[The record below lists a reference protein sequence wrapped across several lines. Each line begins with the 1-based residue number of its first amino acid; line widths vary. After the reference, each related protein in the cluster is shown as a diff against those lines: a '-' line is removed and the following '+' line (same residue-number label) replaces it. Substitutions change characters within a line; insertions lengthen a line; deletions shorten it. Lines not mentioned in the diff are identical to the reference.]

1 MKILFDIGHPA
12 HVHLFRNA
20 INILKSKGHDL
31 KITARDKD
39 IALDLLNNYGF
50 SYEVIGTNKKGMVKK
65 ALNMLVMD
73 LKLLKIVRQFNP
85 DLIVSAGS
93 PYAAQVSWI
102 TKKPSVAF
110 VDTEHANL
118 TASITYPFTDI
129 ICTPMCYKKQHGN
142 KHVRY
147 NGYHE
152 LAYLH
157 PKQFTPNKDVL
168 DKLNL
173 SKCEKIIVVRF
184 VSWNASHDIKDKG
197 FENILDIVKRLEQ
210 YGRVIITS
218 EGVLPEELMSYQL
231 NMPSKNIL
239 YLMNYAWLYIGESAT
254 MASEC
259 AMLGTPSIFVSSST
273 RSYTDELEEKYGL
286 VYNFSNPIFSQT
298 QALDKAV
305 EILNDDDIKRE
316 WARRHDAML
325 SEKIDVT
332 AFMVDLIENY
342 SKSFLEVLKKY
353 DCIYSST

>member
-20 INILKSKGHDL
+20 INILENRGHEL

-73 LKLLKIVRQFNP
+73 LKLLKIVRQFDP

-102 TKKPSVAF
+102 TKKPSIVF

-129 ICTPMCYKKQHGN
+129 ICTPMCYTKQHGKN
-142 KHVRY
+142 HVRY
-147 NGYHE
+147 DGYHE

-157 PKQFTPNKDVL
+157 PKYFTPDANVL
-168 DKLNL
+168 SNHGLKIN
-173 SKCEKIIVVRF
+173 EKIIIVRF

-197 FENILDIVKRLEQ
+197 FDDPLEIVGALSKH
-210 YGRVIITS
+210 GRVIITS
-218 EGVLPEELMSYQL
+218 EDNLPEELASYKL
-231 NMPSKNIL
+231 TLPPEDVHH
-239 YLMNYAWLYIGESAT
+239 LMYYSCLYIGESAT
-254 MASEC
+254 MASES
-259 AMLGTPSIFVSSST
+259 AILGTPSIFVSTSK
-273 RSYTDELEEKYGL
+273 RSYTDELENKYGL
-286 VYNFSNPIFSQT
+286 VYNFSDHN
-298 QALDKAV
+298 QALNKAV
-305 EILNDDDIKRE
+305 ELLNNEKVKEGCKRM
-316 WARRHDAML
+316 RDVML
-325 SEKIDVT
+325 SEKIDLT
-332 AFMVDLIENY
+332 CFMLDLIEGY
-342 SKSFLEVLKKY
+342 SE
-353 DCIYSST
+353 SSKLLYIH